1 MNVRE
6 NLKAYLDGE
15 LSPAEVELVEQALQ
29 ADPELQQELDLMRVL
44 GIEISRIAKQPR
56 VDGVQAT
63 LDRVSR
69 PRRRW
74 VRWAP
79 QIALAGVLLVAFVL
93 APKFNGPR
101 FGGVAE
107 TAAPAASTLKSE
119 GTEFDSAEAGKRP
132 LPGGE
137 ARQRQGRGGAGSESP
152 TGGLGSKASAQEPET
167 QDSYYVS
174 VPEAKSPVTNPDSDF
189 ESQRQIIRDATMG
202 LKVENVVK
210 TTSQIQMMV
219 KGVRGFVTSSSTS
232 RGAKNRPYAN
242 MTLRVPEKQ
251 FDSMIERLRELGE
264 VLSDNITGDD
274 VTTQIADMNARIK
287 TLRSEEETLRQI
299 LKGTRKIGE
308 VLEVRDRLTSVRQ
321 EIESYTAQ
329 AKSMKNL
336 AALSTIS
343 VSLEQRYPEDEKPKP
358 EGNWSEET
366 WENAKLG
373 LAAVGR
379 FLAQV
384 AIFLFVYSPIWI
396 PVVLI
401 AWWISRR
408 AKAA

>member
-29 ADPELQQELDLMRVL
+29 ADPELQQELDFMRVL

-93 APKFNGPR
+93 APKFNGR
-101 FGGVAE
+101 KSGE
-107 TAAPAASTLKSE
+107 TAAPSVFANEAVSEKTGPETLTFDRARGRADTNFKAPADGAKMSASEAPATVLPKSE
-119 GTEFDSAEAGKRP
+119 ERSRRATPTKSKSRV
-132 LPGGE
+132 
-137 ARQRQGRGGAGSESP
+137 SSP
-152 TGGLGSKASAQEPET
+152 A
-167 QDSYYVS
+167 VS
-174 VPEAKSPVTNPDSDF
+174 PDSDF

-274 VTTQIADMNARIK
+274 VTTQIADVNARIK